1 MWLPNFTKYAN
12 EECFKDGLRLILPD
26 TILDETMQKSLWDT
40 MEERAKFNEDSDMW
54 GFQEDETPDNLYY
67 LGESL
72 AQKFKRGELW
82 LRSDLS
88 RLL

>member
-1 MWLPNFTKYAN
+1 
-12 EECFKDGLRLILPD
+12 
-26 TILDETMQKSLWDT
+26 
-40 MEERAKFNEDSDMW
+40 MEERTKFNEDSDMW